1 MKNKSQQNEIEN
13 EEIAIYQ
20 SETGAIEFQADVK
33 KETLW
38 AGLQQIADLFDTD
51 KSGISRHIK
60 NIYQTGELEKKSTV
74 AKIATVQKE
83 GNRIVNR
90 EIESYNLDVIL
101 SVGYRVNSKK
111 MMKRFGVSDPAKLP
125 DFMAKGSNER
135 NIPKVIAPQV
145 GDILLEKS
153 TASIFIGTYFEQMMK
168 NRNINTLIFTGI
180 ATEIGVE
187 SSARDASNRGFYPV
201 IAEDCVSSMD
211 KDAHSRSLENMRKM
225 FICENSKTI
234 VENINV

>member
-1 MKNKSQQNEIEN
+1 MKNKSQQNEIN
-13 EEIAIYQ
+13 NGVAIYQ

-38 AGLQQIADLFDTD
+38 ASLQQIASLFDTD

-83 GNRIVNR
+83 GNRTVKR

-111 MMKRFGVSDPAKLP
+111 ATKFRRWATAILKEHIVKGYSINKERIASNYKLFLKALDDVKALLP
-125 DFMAKGSNER
+125 ESSKTDTV
-135 NIPKVIAPQV
+135 NI
-145 GDILLEKS
+145 LELV
-153 TASIFIGTYFEQMMK
+153 SIFADTWFSLKKRTYRQK
-168 NRNINTLIFTGI
+168 RNR
-180 ATEIGVE
+180 
-187 SSARDASNRGFYPV
+187 R
-201 IAEDCVSSMD
+201 
-211 KDAHSRSLENMRKM
+211 
-225 FICENSKTI
+225 FIRH
-234 VENINV
+234 

>member
-1 MKNKSQQNEIEN
+1 MKNKSQQNEIRK
-13 EEIAIYQ
+13 EIAIYQ

-38 AGLQQIADLFDTD
+38 TSLQQIAGLFDTD

-83 GNRIVNR
+83 GNRTIKR

-111 MMKRFGVSDPAKLP
+111 ATKFR
-125 DFMAKGSNER
+125 R
-135 NIPKVIAPQV
+135 W
-145 GDILLEKS
+145 
-153 TASIFIGTYFEQMMK
+153 
-168 NRNINTLIFTGI
+168 
-180 ATEIGVE
+180 ATEVLKEHIFKGFTINKE
-187 SSARDASNRGFYPV
+187 RIASNYKLFLKALDDVKALLP
-201 IAEDCVSSMD
+201 
-211 KDAHSRSLENMRKM
+211 
-225 FICENSKTI
+225 ENSKADT
-234 VENINV
+234 VNILELGLHYLSPKAIRKIKAGWWALFC